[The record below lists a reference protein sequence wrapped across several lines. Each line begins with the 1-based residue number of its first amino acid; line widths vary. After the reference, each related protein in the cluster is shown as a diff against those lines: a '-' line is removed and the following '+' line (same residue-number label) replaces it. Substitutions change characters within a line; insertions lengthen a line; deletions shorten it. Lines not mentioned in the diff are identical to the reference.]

1 MLVYY
6 HMEHN
11 NNNMIIKTVSQG
23 DQKLKN
29 QIDKNN

>member
-1 MLVYY
+1 MSVFY

-11 NNNMIIKTVSQG
+11 NKMGIKTVSQG
-23 DQKLKN
+23 AQKLKN

>member
-1 MLVYY
+1 MSVYY

-11 NNNMIIKTVSQG
+11 SNKMGIKTVSQG